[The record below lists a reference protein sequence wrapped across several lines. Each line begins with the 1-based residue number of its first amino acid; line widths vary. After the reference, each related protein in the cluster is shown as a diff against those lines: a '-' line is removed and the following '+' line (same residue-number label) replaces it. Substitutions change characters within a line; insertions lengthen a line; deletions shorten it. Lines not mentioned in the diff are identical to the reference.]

1 MVNLSGANYN
11 ITDRRPMISAWWRI
25 LEKIYSNKSKLQT
38 RTDFAVLRIRELFQF
53 SLPPPP
59 AFERGCCKTLAGSLT
74 YGKLPIMF
82 GPQTEITLAVNS
94 TP

>member
-11 ITDRRPMISAWWRI
+11 ITDSRPKISAWWRI

-59 AFERGCCKTLAGSLT
+59 FLAEAADDKPIGLLS
-74 YGKLPIMF
+74 GFFWVKLKKSV
-82 GPQTEITLAVNS
+82 AVAEVGVLS
-94 TP
+94 DR